1 MVALESTAL
10 SLAKTI
16 VQKAAGVWIA
26 DRLAAEERKK
36 ELTALLMP
44 RFRHASPEQ
53 RFAGEAASELA
64 SFSHEFRGL
73 DDGDRA
79 AALLAVRDAF
89 ERADLTDR
97 ALFAVDL
104 DAAKLA
110 RRLRAGQPRAKT
122 AAGLGEAGGAFYDAA
137 LDRCCQLYVCAVVQV
152 PAFVGRSSAEILNRL
167 SELPDQVV
175 DRVVNAW
182 RQAQAAV
189 ADPDGGVTVAGRP
202 LAEVTDPFTLE
213 VHRPVQPE
221 DAPPGLPLLPP
232 YVPREHDEV
241 LGQVVRGGGWPQRD
255 RGAGRRVLHG
265 QDPGLLGSPGPAAGP
280 GPAVASVAPDR
291 PVPPGRGAA
300 SGALNCPGRTARR

>member
-1 MVALESTAL
+1 MAL

-16 VQKAAGVWIA
+16 VQKAAGAWIA

-36 ELTALLMP
+36 ELTALLTP
-44 RFRHASPEQ
+44 RFRRASPEQ
-53 RFAGEAASELA
+53 RFVGEAASELA
-64 SFSHEFRGL
+64 SFSHEFQGL

-97 ALFAVDL
+97 ALFAVDV
-104 DAAKLA
+104 DAAKLT

-137 LDRCCQLYVCAVVQV
+137 LNRCCHLYVRAVVQV

-167 SELPDQVV
+167 SDLPDQVA
-175 DRVVNAW
+175 DRVAAVLHE
-182 RQAQAAV
+182 AQAAV

-202 LAEVTDPFTLE
+202 LEEVTDPFDLE

-221 DAPPGLPLLPP
+221 DAPPELPLLPP
-232 YVPREHDEV
+232 YVPREHDQV
-241 LGQVVRGGGWPQRD
+241 LGQVARAAAEEDRSGIAVLVGGSSTGKTRACWEALALLR
-255 RGAGRRVLHG
+255 G
-265 QDPGLLGSPGPAAGP
+265 QDPPWRL
-280 GPAVASVAPDR
+280 
-291 PVPPGRGAA
+291 
-300 SGALNCPGRTARR
+300 